1 MRMRTLLMRHRW
13 MRCVRGGTD
22 RRVAASW
29 SSGVARSDSSS
40 ALYSDS
46 GKLSFASFTPRA
58 QIAALSYA
66 CRSITQPNRA

>member
-1 MRMRTLLMRHRW
+1 MSSAH
-13 MRCVRGGTD
+13 

-40 ALYSDS
+40 AVYSDS

-66 CRSITQPNRA
+66 CVDTKHKVSCVTVR